1 VSATNRIG
9 GGDSIECDPA
19 CVDDVVATLK
29 RYLLEAENLHL
40 SLADIDEHAALFEGG
55 LGLDSVMLIELITAI
70 ESRLKFE
77 FLEED
82 LRMRSFK
89 SLRTL
94 AQVIVERLANPGKP
108 A

>member
-1 VSATNRIG
+1 VSATSRT
-9 GGDSIECDPA
+9 GDRDSTECDPP

-29 RYLLEAENLHL
+29 LSLVAAPDLHL
-40 SLADIDEHAALFEGG
+40 TLADIDEHAALFEGG
-55 LGLDSVMLIELITAI
+55 LGLDSVMLIELITDI
-70 ESRLKFE
+70 ETRLKFE

-94 AQVIVERLANPGKP
+94 AQVIVERLANPGKR